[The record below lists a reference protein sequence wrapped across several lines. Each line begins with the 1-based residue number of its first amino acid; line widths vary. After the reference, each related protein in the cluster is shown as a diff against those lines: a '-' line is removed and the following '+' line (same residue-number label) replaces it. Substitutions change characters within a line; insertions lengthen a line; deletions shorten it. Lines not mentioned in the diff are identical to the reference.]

1 MFNPSMLNNMT
12 PEQIKQQSEMF
23 KNMTDEQLERHM

>member
-1 MFNPSMLNNMT
+1 MT

-23 KNMTDEQLERHM
+23 KNMTDEQLERQM

>member
-1 MFNPSMLNNMT
+1 MLNNMT